1 MSITESDLQEWRQSD
16 VTRLII
22 KSLQGDVDSG
32 ADALINSART
42 LSAEALQ
49 QRARDLHSLQVI
61 VDYLSEVSLDDL

>member
-22 KSLQGDVDSG
+22 KSQQAAVDSG

-49 QRARDLHSLQVI
+49 QRARDLHTLQVI
-61 VDYLSEVSLDDL
+61 VDYLSEVSLDVL